1 LTWEGKSNVS
11 VKSNELQGKK
21 SRSIKMVLN
30 KTNKKSKQTK
40 ATRTSRR
47 NVSSTKTREITAG
60 QKITLY
66 LNELLAMENAA
77 IERLQLRIKQ
87 TKIENVKERLRLHL
101 EETREQQNRLKQL
114 ISDVGG
120 KNPTKDK
127 AQLPISLAPKTMAK
141 MIGRMMTSAE
151 FELKGAKEDAII
163 ENAEIVLYDMLMH
176 MVERMGITNAISVL
190 SQSLSEEKAMADWIR
205 TNAPDVLMQL
215 WPEIEASIAKGE
227 EGQSVETEK

>member
-1 LTWEGKSNVS
+1 
-11 VKSNELQGKK
+11 
-21 SRSIKMVLN
+21 MVQN
-30 KTNKKSKQTK
+30 KTAKGKQT
-40 ATRTSRR
+40 TRTSRR
-47 NVSSTKTREITAG
+47 NVSSTRAKEITASE
-60 QKITLY
+60 KITLY
-66 LNELLAMENAA
+66 LNEALSMENAA
-77 IERLQLRIKQ
+77 VERLQLRIKQ

-127 AQLPISLAPKTMAK
+127 AQLPIPWATKTMAK

-151 FELKGAKEDAII
+151 LELKGAKEDAVI

-176 MVERMGITNAISVL
+176 LVEKMGITNAISVI

-205 TNAPDVLMQL
+205 TNAPDILMQL
-215 WPEIEASIAKGE
+215 WPEIEASIAKRE
-227 EGQSVETEK
+227 EAQIVEKEK

>member
-1 LTWEGKSNVS
+1 
-11 VKSNELQGKK
+11 
-21 SRSIKMVLN
+21 MVQN
-30 KTNKKSKQTK
+30 KTAKSKQT
-40 ATRTSRR
+40 TRTSRR
-47 NVSSTKTREITAG
+47 NVSSTRAKEITASE
-60 QKITLY
+60 KITLY
-66 LNELLAMENAA
+66 LNEALAMENAA
-77 IERLQLRIKQ
+77 VERLQLRIKQ
-87 TKIENVKERLRLHL
+87 TKIENLKERLRLHL

-151 FELKGAKEDAII
+151 LELKGAKEDAII

-176 MVERMGITNAISVL
+176 LVEKMGITSAISVL

-205 TNAPDVLMQL
+205 TNAPDVIIQL
-215 WPEIEASIAKGE
+215 WPEIEASIAKGKE
-227 EGQSVETEK
+227 E

>member
-1 LTWEGKSNVS
+1 
-11 VKSNELQGKK
+11 
-21 SRSIKMVLN
+21 MVQN
-30 KTNKKSKQTK
+30 KTKSKQT
-40 ATRTSRR
+40 TRTSRR
-47 NVSSTKTREITAG
+47 NVSSTRAKEITASE
-60 QKITLY
+60 KITLY
-66 LNELLAMENAA
+66 LNETLAMENAA
-77 IERLQLRIKQ
+77 VERLQSRIKQ
-87 TKIENVKERLRLHL
+87 TKIESVKQRLRLHL

-127 AQLPISLAPKTMAK
+127 AQLPIPWATKTMAK

-151 FELKGAKEDAII
+151 LELRGAKEDAII

-176 MVERMGITNAISVL
+176 LVEKMGITNAISVI

-205 TNAPDVLMQL
+205 TNAPDILMQL

>member
-1 LTWEGKSNVS
+1 
-11 VKSNELQGKK
+11 
-21 SRSIKMVLN
+21 MVQN
-30 KTNKKSKQTK
+30 KTAKSKQT
-40 ATRTSRR
+40 TRTSRR
-47 NVSSTKTREITAG
+47 NVSSTRAKEITAG
-60 QKITLY
+60 EKITLY
-66 LNELLAMENAA
+66 LNEALSMENAA
-77 IERLQLRIKQ
+77 VERLQLRIKQ

-127 AQLPISLAPKTMAK
+127 AQLPLSLAPKTMAK

-176 MVERMGITNAISVL
+176 LVEKMGITSAISVI
-190 SQSLSEEKAMADWIR
+190 SQSLSEEKAMADWIK
-205 TNAPDVLMQL
+205 TNAPDILMQL
-215 WPEIEASIAKGE
+215 WPEIEASIAKRE
-227 EGQSVETEK
+227 EAQIVETEK

>member
-1 LTWEGKSNVS
+1 
-11 VKSNELQGKK
+11 
-21 SRSIKMVLN
+21 MVQN
-30 KTNKKSKQTK
+30 KTKSKQT
-40 ATRTSRR
+40 TRTSRR
-47 NVSSTKTREITAG
+47 NVSSTRAKEITASE
-60 QKITLY
+60 KITLY
-66 LNELLAMENAA
+66 LNEALSMENAA
-77 IERLQLRIKQ
+77 VERLQLRIKQ

-127 AQLPISLAPKTMAK
+127 AQLPIFSVPKTMAK

-151 FELKGAKEDAII
+151 LELKGAKEDAVI

-176 MVERMGITNAISVL
+176 LVEKMGITNAISVI

-215 WPEIEASIAKGE
+215 WPEIEASIAKRE
-227 EGQSVETEK
+227 AQRVET